1 VRSKISRIANTRT
14 EEVGHDCKDHI
25 ANAVDTYQ
33 TQERVA
39 RNVEVLMNQMEQVLM
54 LLEQREVAHIS

>member
-1 VRSKISRIANTRT
+1 MRSKISRIANLRT
-14 EEVGHDCKDHI
+14 EEADHDCKDHI

-39 RNVEVLMNQMEQVLM
+39 RNVEVLMNQMEQALM
-54 LLEQREVAHIS
+54 LLEQREVAHTS